1 MSALQKGDKGHAVR
15 ALQENLQKLGF
26 TLDVDGD
33 FGTQTHNAI
42 ITIQTIF
49 GYDVDGM
56 AGPATHKLIESQV
69 GYGWD
74 LATARK
80 AFKQGGYSG
89 A

>member
-1 MSALQKGDKGHAVR
+1 MSVLQKGDKGHAVR
-15 ALQENLQKLGF
+15 ALQENLRKLGF

-33 FGTQTHNAI
+33 FGVHTHNAV

-56 AGPATHKLIESQV
+56 VGPATHKLIESQV

-74 LATARK
+74 LVTARK
-80 AFKQGGYSG
+80 AFKPGGHAS